1 MRLHGA
7 SRTTHRAGPGP
18 RRSVLAGGAV
28 VLALFA
34 LVLAGGC
41 SKSRRSGASAVR
53 GPSRLV
59 HGGGT
64 IPGDKGYSLIQNAI
78 TPRKSGD
85 FAFDDGD
92 LVIRIPRGGVVDLGP
107 VEYDAVLD
115 APADGYESQ
124 AQVVVGHVYCIEL
137 DAADVYLY
145 AKLKVTSC
153 QRQRY
158 LGLRDG
164 KMQFDYTLQANAS
177 RSFRPYVPEATTQQ
191 VLAERGVR
199 LEQKRSGLQAALDKG
214 IPQFHRKLRDQAREV
229 NAQLQAGG
237 LSANVRDALEREL
250 REIARLLLALD
261 AHARRCRQALAL
273 VASAQRQLERLAE
286 SEGVIGQADQKV
298 QDEIQRIEQEA
309 GLLVETPLSPAGM
322 GGGAIEDAIIDRK
335 VQELRSA
342 S

>member
-1 MRLHGA
+1 V
-7 SRTTHRAGPGP
+7 P
-18 RRSVLAGGAV
+18 RRAVAAFRPAVIVLS
-28 VLALFA
+28 A
-34 LVLAGGC
+34 LVLILVGGC
-41 SKSRRSGASAVR
+41 SDSHRGGAGGVR

-59 HGGGT
+59 YGGGT
-64 IPGDKGYSLIQNAI
+64 VPGDKGYSLTQNAI

-92 LVIRIPRGGVVDLGP
+92 LVIRVPRGGVVDLGP
-107 VEYDAVLD
+107 VDYEAVLD
-115 APADGYESQ
+115 APADGYEFQ

-137 DAADVYLY
+137 DAADVSLY
-145 AKLKVTSC
+145 AKLKVNSC

-164 KMQFDYTLQANAS
+164 LMQFEYALQTNAS
-177 RSFRPYVPEATTQQ
+177 RSFRPHVPEPTTQE
-191 VLAERGVR
+191 VLAERGVG
-199 LEQKRSGLQAALDKG
+199 LEQRRSGLQNALDKG
-214 IPQFHRKLRDQAREV
+214 IPQFRRKLLDQAREV
-229 NAQLQAGG
+229 DAQLQAGG
-237 LSANVRDALEREL
+237 LSAHVRDALEREL

-286 SEGVIGQADQKV
+286 SEDIIGRGDQKV
-298 QDEIQRIEQEA
+298 LDEIQRIEKEA
-309 GLLVETPLSPAGM
+309 GLLIDTQLSPAGM
-322 GGGAIEDAIIDRK
+322 GGGAIEDAILDRK